1 MTMTTTMNAG
11 LTNVVNAAP
20 AAPTPTI
27 GPDQGL
33 RLTVAKTTA
42 LRHLKLRVEQG
53 VALRRQRIRYVEDLE
68 EVRAKKAD
76 WVSSYSDLLRQ
87 LFHGDAGDAMVDSC
101 NDWVGRVY
109 PEYAE
114 MELFVEQ
121 FYDEMDYRI
130 SRLRAVARQL
140 AGMPE
145 FVPPVTRAAAGPE
158 AEGQGVKTTLMDAA
172 PPAASAAKVKPAAAA
187 PASAPA
193 LAPAPAVTSTAA
205 ALDVSVAVA
214 EVQEAAPT
222 PLSSGLFVVHGGS
235 SPASEAVRRFLR
247 DLGIHLLALPG
258 VPAANKSLV
267 ATLEQGPAASFAVLL
282 LNPDDAA
289 ALATPGACRPAITFQ
304 LGYFVGRLGLPRVCV
319 LCEGG
324 SDVFHDEHG
333 ILCLP
338 LDPANGWHLQLARH
352 LKRAGIEVDLNKLC

>member
-1 MTMTTTMNAG
+1 MTTMTAATS
-11 LTNVVNAAP
+11 LTPLAT
-20 AAPTPTI
+20 AAPTGSAPARPEQ
-27 GPDQGL
+27 GP

-42 LRHLKLRVEQG
+42 LRHLKHRVEQG

-76 WVSSYSDLLRQ
+76 WVSAYSDLLRQ
-87 LFHGDAGDAMVDSC
+87 LFHGDAGDAMVDAC

-145 FVPPVTRAAAGPE
+145 FVPVVPRSSGSGE
-158 AEGQGVKTTLMDAA
+158 AEGESAKATLIDSAPTEVTGAAKGKAAA
-172 PPAASAAKVKPAAAA
+172 PPVGARQLPAEVPVA
-187 PASAPA
+187 PDAQ
-193 LAPAPAVTSTAA
+193 
-205 ALDVSVAVA
+205 DVA
-214 EVQEAAPT
+214 EPA

-235 SPASEAVRRFLR
+235 TPASESVRRFLR
-247 DLGIHLLALPG
+247 DLGIHLLALPAT
-258 VPAANKSLV
+258 PAANKSLV
-267 ATLEQGPAASFAVLL
+267 ATLEQGPDASFAVIL
-282 LNPDDAA
+282 LNSEDSA
-289 ALATPGACRPAITFQ
+289 ALRAPGTCRSGITFQ

-324 SDVFHDEHG
+324 ADVFHDEHG